1 MQELWNAVDTYFND
15 LLIRADPVLEAAL
28 RASSAAGLPAHQV
41 APNQAKLLWILA
53 QVSGAKK
60 ILEIG
65 TLGGYSAIWMAR
77 ALPAGGRL
85 ITLEYEPRHA
95 AVAKENFARAGL
107 ADRIDIR
114 VGRALDTLPGIAAE
128 GAGPFDLV
136 FIDADK
142 ENNPDYFDWALSLTR
157 RGGLIVVDNVVRNG
171 EIANPQSTDSSV
183 CGTRR
188 FLERAAAETRV
199 SATALQTVGG
209 KGYDGLVVLLVVAD
223 PQETPAG

>member
-1 MQELWNAVDTYFND
+1 MHELWTAVDRYLND
-15 LLIRADPVLEAAL
+15 LLLQKDPILKAAL
-28 RASSAAGLPAHQV
+28 QDSDAGGLPAHHV

-53 QVSGAKK
+53 QITGAKK

-77 ALPAGGRL
+77 ALPADGRL

-107 ADRIDIR
+107 TGRIDIR

-142 ENNPDYFDWALSLTR
+142 EHNPDYFDWALKLTR
-157 RGGLIVVDNVVRNG
+157 RGSLIIVDNIVRNG
-171 EIANPQSTDSSV
+171 EIANPQSTDPSV

-199 SATALQTVGG
+199 SATALQTGWSCCWSWR
-209 KGYDGLVVLLVVAD
+209 
-223 PQETPAG
+223 TRR